1 MKSEQIK
8 RFLLVSLAVFA
19 FSCANKSLIR
29 DHEYNLVYHA
39 LSDKNPQQALQLFP
53 TKESGGFI
61 TSFEKAWIR
70 FWDGEKFSDEQVKN
84 IQKLSDQ
91 IEMRKFTRVSYETA
105 VFFVG
110 ETEDGYIPSEH
121 EIISLHLFLAMIYLD
136 RQQYESAHVELK
148 RAVEFLVNNPDGKEV
163 TFEDPAIR
171 LWLAALWEA
180 LGNRNASDV
189 DLRKTM
195 ELSGQR
201 SMQKLIDNRQRK
213 IKLIMNGLG
222 PRTRWSNSDLSFT
235 FDYKLLPNDSD
246 KKYIFSTRE
255 WYEWHKKRNTDI
267 RERLVKSHYM
277 AESLSSQAAG
287 ATQKTFGYAFT
298 STFYVTA
305 VAIVAG
311 TVYLMA
317 VVASEGG
324 NADALEGLAYLGGG
338 AAAWVW
344 NEANDINKSVA
355 RNVEIQ
361 EEKRRENLKTY
372 RMIRFLPDSIE
383 YVDENLTNA
392 SSQKTYKGFRKTLG
406 QGNNQV
412 EFIWNTE

>member
-1 MKSEQIK
+1 
-8 RFLLVSLAVFA
+8 
-19 FSCANKSLIR
+19 
-29 DHEYNLVYHA
+29 
-39 LSDKNPQQALQLFP
+39 
-53 TKESGGFI
+53 
-61 TSFEKAWIR
+61 
-70 FWDGEKFSDEQVKN
+70 
-84 IQKLSDQ
+84 
-91 IEMRKFTRVSYETA
+91 
-105 VFFVG
+105 
-110 ETEDGYIPSEH
+110 
-121 EIISLHLFLAMIYLD
+121 
-136 RQQYESAHVELK
+136 
-148 RAVEFLVNNPDGKEV
+148 
-163 TFEDPAIR
+163 
-171 LWLAALWEA
+171 
-180 LGNRNASDV
+180 
-189 DLRKTM
+189 
-195 ELSGQR
+195 
-201 SMQKLIDNRQRK
+201 
-213 IKLIMNGLG
+213 
-222 PRTRWSNSDLSFT
+222 
-235 FDYKLLPNDSD
+235 
-246 KKYIFSTRE
+246 
-255 WYEWHKKRNTDI
+255 
-267 RERLVKSHYM
+267 VKSHYM

-324 NADALEGLAYLGGG
+324 NADALEGLAYLGCG